1 MHKYYYF
8 LNRKDSMD
16 GFRKSINSRFFV
28 DKSML
33 IEAVADKIST
43 KEKWICVS
51 RPRRFGKTMAL
62 EMLSAYLT
70 RGVDADRLFDKLK
83 IKNTVCYYK
92 HLNTHNVICINFNDY
107 FENLSV
113 TEGIVKI
120 SERLFHDLKQAFPNI
135 LREEDDLILCLDMI
149 TQVSGEKFIFLID
162 EWDCVF
168 RFHKGEEQE
177 QQQFLSFMKL
187 LLKDKSYVELA
198 YITGILPI
206 KKYNTG
212 SALNMF
218 REYTMLDPKKL
229 APFFGF
235 ADYEIEK
242 LCENGNGVGM
252 EQLKEWYDGY
262 YMPEIGDV
270 YNPRS
275 VVEAL
280 EENLCRDYWN
290 KTGGFSELEEYITMN
305 FDGLGEDVTALA
317 AGQEITVNVLGFS
330 NDLDSFQDKDEVLT
344 ALIHLGY
351 LTYKDGTVRIP
362 NKEIREE
369 FVNSIKKLSW
379 GTVSLLLKQS
389 RELMD
394 ALLPRDAAL
403 VGQLLESVHDDM
415 QEFKEYNNEHTL
427 KCVIHLAF
435 YAASDDY
442 TLQFESAAGK
452 GYADCCMIPK
462 KPGLP
467 GIILELKYNGN
478 LGKAIEQI
486 KEKNYMKIFDQRVKS
501 IYLVAINYDKKS
513 KKHECCIEVVDNK

>member
-1 MHKYYYF
+1 MQKYYYF
-8 LNRKDSMD
+8 LNRKNSMD
-16 GFRKSINSRFFV
+16 GFRESINSCLFV

-33 IEAVADKIST
+33 IDIINDKIST

-62 EMLSAYLT
+62 EMLSAYYT
-70 RGVDADRLFDKLK
+70 QGMDSDCLFDNLK
-83 IKNTVCYYK
+83 IKNTVGYYK
-92 HLNTHNVICINFNDY
+92 HLNSHNVICINFNDY
-107 FENLSV
+107 FENFSV
-113 TEGIVKI
+113 KDGIEKI
-120 SERLFHDLKQAFPNI
+120 SERLVHDLKQAYPEI
-135 LREEDDLILCLDMI
+135 LKDETDLILCLDMI

-168 RFHKGEEQE
+168 RFHKREDEEQRL
-177 QQQFLSFMKL
+177 FLSFMKL

-235 ADYEIEK
+235 SNCEIEK
-242 LCENGNGVGM
+242 LCQNKNGVGVK
-252 EQLKEWYDGY
+252 QLKEWYDGY
-262 YMPEIGDV
+262 YMPEIGDI

-280 EENLCRDYWN
+280 EENLCKDYWN

-305 FDGLGEDVTALA
+305 FDGLGEDVTSLV

-351 LTYKDGTVRIP
+351 LTYKDGNVRIP
-362 NKEIREE
+362 NKEIKEE

-389 RELMD
+389 KALLD
-394 ALLPRDAAL
+394 ALLKRDEAV
-403 VGQLLESVHDDM
+403 VGQMLESVHDGM

-435 YAASDDY
+435 YTAADDY
-442 TLQFESAAGK
+442 ELNFERTAGK
-452 GYADCCMIPK
+452 GYADCIMIPK
-462 KPGLP
+462 RPGIP
-467 GIILELKYNGN
+467 GIILELKYDGN
-478 LGKAIEQI
+478 VNKAIEQI
-486 KEKNYMKIFDQRVKS
+486 KEKNYIKVFDERVKC
-501 IYLVAINYDKKS
+501 IYLVAINYDKKT
-513 KKHECCIEVVDNK
+513 KKHQCKIEMVNKN

>member
-1 MHKYYYF
+1 MQKYYYF
-8 LNRKDSMD
+8 LNRKNSMD
-16 GFRKSINSRFFV
+16 GFRESINSRFFV

-33 IEAVADKIST
+33 IEIVSDKIST

-62 EMLSAYLT
+62 EMLSAYYT
-70 RGVDADRLFDKLK
+70 QGMDSDFLFDNLK
-83 IKNTVCYYK
+83 IKNTVGYNK
-92 HLNTHNVICINFNDY
+92 HLNAHNVVCINFNDY
-107 FENLSV
+107 FENHTV
-113 TEGIVKI
+113 KEGIKII
-120 SERLFHDLKQAFPNI
+120 SERLVHDLKLTYPSI
-135 LREEDDLILCLDMI
+135 LKEEKDLILCLDMI

-168 RFHKGEEQE
+168 RFHKGEDEEQRL
-177 QQQFLSFMKL
+177 FLSFMKL
-187 LLKDKSYVELA
+187 LLKDKTYVELA

-235 ADYEIEK
+235 SNLEIEK
-242 LCENGNGVGM
+242 LCKSEKGVGI

-305 FDGLGEDVTALA
+305 FNGLGEDVAALT

-351 LTYKDGTVRIP
+351 LTYKDGKVRIP
-362 NKEIREE
+362 NKEIKEE

-379 GTVSLLLKQS
+379 GSVSLLLKQS
-389 RELMD
+389 KELLD
-394 ALLPRDAAL
+394 VLLKRDEKA
-403 VGQLLESVHDDM
+403 VGQMLESVHDGM

-435 YAASDDY
+435 YAAADDY
-442 TLQFESAAGK
+442 ELRFENTAGK
-452 GYADCCMIPK
+452 GYADCSMIPK
-462 KPGLP
+462 RP
-467 GIILELKYNGN
+467 GIPGVILELKYDGRVNE
-478 LGKAIEQI
+478 AIEQI
-486 KEKNYMKIFDQRVKS
+486 KRKDYIKVFDESVKS
-501 IYLVAINYDKKS
+501 IYLVAINYNKKT
-513 KKHECCIEVVDNK
+513 KKHQCKIEVVNSN